1 VNVVAA
7 LSPSVEQAKFRP
19 ERSPLLWLLEREVLR
34 FLRIWKYSI
43 VGPVLSTVLF
53 VLVFG
58 AALGRHVDKIEGVP
72 YGHFIVPGLFA
83 QAVVNVG
90 FFNGTTTIFEA
101 RHERYINDLFASPLR
116 WWEINIAMVGGGMA
130 RGAVVGA
137 GALACA
143 MAIVGGSIA
152 KPFVVI
158 VASLGLLVVAAQIG
172 VIAGSLA
179 KSLDHVYSME
189 SIILLP
195 LGFLGGVF
203 YSVNELPK
211 VWNVLSRFDPIFW
224 VVQAERYGFVG
235 HSDVSPVWAVAV
247 VWALALG
254 LSLWSASIFSSG
266 RLKP

>member
-1 VNVVAA
+1 VNVVSTLS
-7 LSPSVEQAKFRP
+7 LSPEEVKFRP

-34 FLRIWKYSI
+34 FLKIWKYAI
-43 VGPVLSTVLF
+43 LGPVLSTALF

-58 AALGRHVDKIEGVP
+58 SALGRHVDKIDGVS

-83 QAVVNVG
+83 QAIVNVG

-101 RHERYINDLFASPLR
+101 RHEHYINDLFASPLR
-116 WWEINIAMVGGGMA
+116 WWEINLALVGGGMA
-130 RGAVVGA
+130 RGAFVGA

-143 MAIVGGSIA
+143 LAIAGGSIA
-152 KPFVVI
+152 NPLI
-158 VASLGLLVVAAQIG
+158 VLVATVGLLLLAAQVG

-179 KSLDHVYSME
+179 KSLDHVYAME
-189 SIILLP
+189 SIVLLP

-203 YSVNELPK
+203 YSVNELPR

-235 HSDVSPVWAVAV
+235 HSDVSPVWALAV

-254 LSLWSASIFSSG
+254 LSLWSASIFATG